1 MDFIFELLFELIFEG
16 ALSVSSDKKVPNFIR
31 YPLIAFIILFFLGV
45 IVGLFVL
52 GIFSLKKS
60 VIGGIFVIFVSVML
74 FTMATVKFIKKYIN
88 IKDKSDT

>member
-16 ALSVSSDKKVPNFIR
+16 ALSVSSDKKVPKFIR
-31 YPLIAFIILFFLGV
+31 YPLIAFIILFFLCV

-52 GIFSLKKS
+52 GVFSLKKS
-60 VIGGIFVIFVSVML
+60 VIGGIFVIFVSILL
-74 FTMATVKFIKKYIN
+74 FVMATVNFIKKYIN

>member
-16 ALSVSSDKKVPNFIR
+16 ALSVSSNKKVSKFIR
-31 YPLIAFIILFFLGV
+31 YPLIAFMILFFLGV
-45 IVGLFVL
+45 IGGIFVL

-74 FTMATVKFIKKYIN
+74 FTMATVKFIKTYIN
-88 IKDKSDT
+88 VKDKSDT

>member
-16 ALSVSSDKKVPNFIR
+16 ALSVSSDKKVPKFIR
-31 YPLIAFIILFFLGV
+31 YPLTALIILFFVFV
-45 IVGLFVL
+45 IVGLFAL
-52 GIFSLKKS
+52 GVFSLKKS

-74 FTMATVKFIKKYIN
+74 FTVATVKFIKKYIN

>member
-16 ALSVSSDKKVPNFIR
+16 ALFASSDKKVPKFIR
-31 YPLIAFIILFFLGV
+31 YPLTALIILFFVFV
-45 IVGLFVL
+45 IGGIFVL

-60 VIGGIFVIFVSVML
+60 VIGGIFVILVSVLL
-74 FTMATVKFIKKYIN
+74 FVMATVKFIKKYIN